1 MLGLDDAYVLRTLRV
16 LEISLIVAAILG
28 IVAVV
33 FPDLLGRWI
42 VACESALSRLAEA
55 RGRALAAVFVFVIMA
70 RLLALPFLH
79 IPVPGIHDE
88 FSYLLMSDTFA
99 HGRLANP
106 THPMWISFET
116 FHVNWRPAYA
126 SMYPPGQGLAL
137 AIGELLG
144 NPWMGVLLSVAG
156 MCAAIT
162 WMLQAWLPARWA
174 LLGGAMVALKLGVA
188 SYWVNSYWGGAVAAT
203 GGALA
208 LGAMARITRQAR
220 PRDAL
225 WLGLGIAI
233 LANSRPYE
241 GFLFCAPIAF
251 WFVWWLVGRTTSRDA
266 ASTRWARVAVPLA
279 VAVAVTVAWMG
290 YYNFRLT
297 GDPLLMPHV
306 LNTRTYHSA
315 QPFLWQKPL
324 PALHYRNQQFEEF
337 YNEWERE
344 NYHRGFADAA
354 RVTWEK
360 IFRGSVNYFWM
371 GLLLALPG
379 IPYALRDRKMRFP
392 IVVLAIVGV
401 GVCVV
406 VWSAAHYAAPI
417 TCVLFLLTVQAV
429 RHLRAMCWRGRPIG
443 VALSRALVIC
453 LVLDTGVYVTHGVC
467 DPLFWPCEGDPSRAV
482 IETKL
487 EHTPGKHLIVV
498 RYTDDHN
505 IHDDWVYNGAEIDG
519 AKVLWA
525 RELDAEQ
532 NAKLLAYFKDR
543 TVWLVTPD
551 TDNTYLVPYTPPE

>member
-1 MLGLDDAYVLRTLRV
+1 LRV

-241 GFLFCAPIAF
+241 GF
-251 WFVWWLVGRTTSRDA
+251 
-266 ASTRWARVAVPLA
+266 
-279 VAVAVTVAWMG
+279 
-290 YYNFRLT
+290 
-297 GDPLLMPHV
+297 
-306 LNTRTYHSA
+306 
-315 QPFLWQKPL
+315 
-324 PALHYRNQQFEEF
+324 
-337 YNEWERE
+337 
-344 NYHRGFADAA
+344 
-354 RVTWEK
+354 
-360 IFRGSVNYFWM
+360 
-371 GLLLALPG
+371 
-379 IPYALRDRKMRFP
+379 
-392 IVVLAIVGV
+392 
-401 GVCVV
+401 
-406 VWSAAHYAAPI
+406 
-417 TCVLFLLTVQAV
+417 
-429 RHLRAMCWRGRPIG
+429 
-443 VALSRALVIC
+443 
-453 LVLDTGVYVTHGVC
+453 
-467 DPLFWPCEGDPSRAV
+467 
-482 IETKL
+482 
-487 EHTPGKHLIVV
+487 
-498 RYTDDHN
+498 
-505 IHDDWVYNGAEIDG
+505 
-519 AKVLWA
+519 
-525 RELDAEQ
+525 
-532 NAKLLAYFKDR
+532 
-543 TVWLVTPD
+543 
-551 TDNTYLVPYTPPE
+551 